1 MPAILIKIQGR
12 YRTVNRSKETRS
24 KCDIDQEQSYVPG
37 EPLIHRAPKTRMSE
51 FLIATKWKCFRTN
64 RWVKVRWNWSATGTL
79 VRLASSRLVSP
90 CLALSRHVYD
100 SRNTRI
106 CRSALTAIFRR
117 WNARR
122 VIQAKRVIALSA
134 KPLVSGAAFTFSRAL
149 TDEEEALPCK
159 CSARP
164 PSTSLT
170 DGIAR
175 KFFVRS
181 SVILWTF
188 KRPVSPAF
196 HETDAICWIFNE
208 P

>member
-1 MPAILIKIQGR
+1 MR
-12 YRTVNRSKETRS
+12 SRRTANSSRSKTENESIPHRDEMEVLPDKSVGQGSLKLISDWNARS
-24 KCDIDQEQSYVPG
+24 P
-37 EPLIHRAPKTRMSE
+37 
-51 FLIATKWKCFRTN
+51 
-64 RWVKVRWNWSATGTL
+64 
-79 VRLASSRLVSP
+79 RLVSP

-181 SVILWTF
+181 SVIL
-188 KRPVSPAF
+188 
-196 HETDAICWIFNE
+196 
-208 P
+208 